1 MMTQGRNDI
10 FIGRGFPLPFVI
22 VGRKD
27 EAEHSFASLADAV
40 AEAQNGD
47 VIEVRASG
55 VFAIAPLVIKDK
67 ALTIRAT
74 PGFEPTFVFTSDEK
88 TDTPMLQTNAPLVLE
103 GLGFKREVRAQFN
116 ITVGPLEVTRGALP
130 GSRLEQSNEI
140 VRADGAP
147 LHAANCRFEVDF
159 GYRCIRA
166 RNCALLALRNCQF
179 RGSVIYAVDWESS
192 KEGQAIIE
200 NSILGTQAGIGFHC
214 RRDLR
219 DASIRLTRDTIVSAW
234 PFVLMLD
241 SLPDATPA
249 KPPLEVSAMENAIL
263 GSSGILHFAQSDRFL
278 AEERRLTNERALAE
292 LPKLVAWTEARNIYE
307 VHTSYTN
314 LGTIEHVKDWEQFW
328 KVGRTGSLQGTLRFK
343 LGAPF
348 GPNLPPE
355 SFRLQSE
362 SLGQAAAKDGRDL
375 GADVELVGPGPAY
388 ERWRQS
394 QEYATWRLGIDGK
407 PDR

>member
-1 MMTQGRNDI
+1 
-10 FIGRGFPLPFVI
+10 PV
-22 VGRKD
+22 
-27 EAEHSFASLADAV
+27 
-40 AEAQNGD
+40 
-47 VIEVRASG
+47 
-55 VFAIAPLVIKDK
+55 VIKDK
-67 ALTIRAT
+67 AITVRAT

-88 TDTPMLQTNAPLVLE
+88 TDTPMMQTNAPLVLE

-116 ITVGPLEVTRGALP
+116 ITVGPLEITTGAGA

-140 VRADGAP
+140 VRTDGAP
-147 LHAANCRFEVDF
+147 LHAANCRFDVDF

-166 RNCALLALRNCQF
+166 RNCPLLALRNCQF
-179 RGSVIYAVDWESS
+179 RGSVIYAVDWEGS
-192 KEGQAIIE
+192 KESQAIVE

-219 DASIRLTRDTIVSAW
+219 DASIRLTRDTIVGSW

-241 SLPDATPA
+241 SLPDAAPA
-249 KPPLEVSAMENAIL
+249 KPLLKVSATENAIL
-263 GSSGILHFAQSDRFL
+263 GSAGLFYFAQSDRFL

-292 LPKLVAWTEARNIYE
+292 LPKLVAWAEARNIYE

-328 KVGRTGSLQGTLRFK
+328 KLDRTGSLQGTLRFK

-355 SFRLQSE
+355 SFRLQ
-362 SLGQAAAKDGRDL
+362 K
-375 GADVELVGPGPAY
+375 
-388 ERWRQS
+388 
-394 QEYATWRLGIDGK
+394 
-407 PDR
+407 